1 MLKKIVFSVLLITF
15 ITSCTRDDICTEET
29 PKTPF
34 LIINFKSKINP
45 LLSKEVPNLTV
56 TTIVNNETIDLY
68 KSETRDSIAI
78 PLNVLA
84 NTTEYLLIK
93 GNTST
98 TDGNIETVTF
108 NYERDNVYINRACA
122 FKTIY
127 RDLTTQL
134 EVEQDNWINE
144 IEINKLIIENEDEAH
159 VTIFH

>member
-45 LLSKEVPNLTV
+45 LLSKEVPDLTV
-56 TTIVNNETIDLY
+56 TTIVNKETIDLY

-98 TDGNIETVTF
+98 TDGNIDTVTF

-127 RDLTTQL
+127 RDPTTQL

-144 IEINKLIIENEDEAH
+144 IEINKLIIENEENTH
-159 VTIFH
+159 VTIYH

>member
-1 MLKKIVFSVLLITF
+1 MLKKTVFLVLLINF
-15 ITSCTRDDICTEET
+15 ITSCTRDDICAEET

-98 TDGNIETVTF
+98 TDGNIDSVTF
-108 NYERDNVYINRACA
+108 NYERDNIYINRACA

-127 RDLTTQL
+127 RDLTKQL

>member
-1 MLKKIVFSVLLITF
+1 MVKKIFFLVLLITF
-15 ITSCTRDDICTEET
+15 ITSCTRDDICAEET

-68 KSETRDSIAI
+68 KSETIDSIAI

-93 GNTST
+93 GNTIT
-98 TDGNIETVTF
+98 NDGKTDTATF
-108 NYERDNVYINRACA
+108 NYERDNIYINRACA

-134 EVEQDNWINE
+134 EVEEDNWINE

>member
-15 ITSCTRDDICTEET
+15 ITSCTRDDICVGET

-56 TTIVNNETIDLY
+56 TTIVNKETIDLY

-84 NTTEYLLIK
+84 NTTEYLLIN

-98 TDGNIETVTF
+98 TDGNTDKVTF

-127 RDLTTQL
+127 RDLITQL
-134 EVEQDNWINE
+134 EVEEDNWINE
-144 IEINKLIIENEDEAH
+144 IEINKLIIENEEETH

>member
-15 ITSCTRDDICTEET
+15 ITSCTRDDICSEET

-56 TTIVNNETIDLY
+56 TTIVNKETIDLY

-98 TDGNIETVTF
+98 TDGNIETITF

>member
-1 MLKKIVFSVLLITF
+1 MVKKIFFLVLLITF
-15 ITSCTRDDICTEET
+15 ITSCTRDDICAEET

-68 KSETRDSIAI
+68 KSETIDSIAI

-93 GNTST
+93 GNTIT
-98 TDGNIETVTF
+98 NDGKTDTATF
-108 NYERDNVYINRACA
+108 NYERDNIYINKACA

-134 EVEQDNWINE
+134 EVEEDNWINE

>member
-98 TDGNIETVTF
+98 TDGNIDTVTF

-127 RDLTTQL
+127 RDPTTQL